1 MTFIIC
7 AVIIVGVL
15 IILRICKE
23 DDVSDISNFVISKT
37 KTESTLKPKNDKIYV
52 NGRWLNIDQVDID
65 DYDNKGNIIHKKSN
79 DTEFW
84 KEYDEQNNC
93 IHIKYS
99 DGKEIWY
106 NHDENGK
113 CIYEKHSDG
122 KECWKEYDYIN
133 HIAVCKCTNKK
144 EEFKDYANDA
154 NYVIRREY
162 ADGYI
167 LWKDYDE
174 KNRVIHTVDTK
185 QREIWNEYD
194 VNDNLIHQIVHDE
207 NERQEWFGKYNI
219 LGLLEQSIVTDSNNY
234 EDEFKFEY
242 FFDGIP
248 YDSNLIQV
256 EKNSNN
262 ENAFFKLD
270 ENNNKI
276 YIKQIIKYWYKI

>member
-7 AVIIVGVL
+7 AVIIVGIL

-23 DDVSDISNFVISKT
+23 DDVSDVSNFVISKT

-52 NGRWLNIDQVDID
+52 NGRWLNIDQIGID
-65 DYDNKGNIIHKKSN
+65 DYDNKGNIIHRKSN
-79 DTEFW
+79 VTEFW

-144 EEFKDYANDA
+144 EEFKDYTNDD

-167 LWKDYDE
+167 LWCDYDE

-185 QREIWNEYD
+185 QCETWFEYD
-194 VNDNLIHQIVHDE
+194 VNDNLIHRIDHVG
-207 NERQEWFGKYNI
+207 NETGEWYGKYNI
-219 LGLLEQSIVTDSNNY
+219 LGLLEQSMVIDSNNY
-234 EDEFKFEY
+234 EKDFKFEY
-242 FFDGIP
+242 FFDGIS

-256 EKNSNN
+256 EKNNN
-262 ENAFFKLD
+262 DENTFFKLD